1 MPRPTF
7 ESHALSP
14 TDVAAVS
21 LIDDS
26 HRPGPAR
33 RGSFDLDRKTGD
45 GETGRRQLLEVVQ
58 LFDVAVADLAPG
70 LVAFPDQTGIPGLGV
85 SLRGIDEGCV
95 PAPAVDAGQ
104 PHPALEQ
111 IHRRLIAH
119 AAAGVDVILPAVF
132 GPGAC
137 IDDHDLQRRKRVSD
151 ALELGLD
158 IL

>member
-70 LVAFPDQTGIPGLGV
+70 LLTFPDQAGVPGFGVFLRRVDAWRIPA
-85 SLRGIDEGCV
+85 R
-95 PAPAVDAGQ
+95 AVDG
-104 PHPALEQ
+104 
-111 IHRRLIAH
+111 
-119 AAAGVDVILPAVF
+119 G
-132 GPGAC
+132 
-137 IDDHDLQRRKRVSD
+137 
-151 ALELGLD
+151 
-158 IL
+158 